1 METSFI
7 FRRALQVLLP
17 ATLLLAACGKD
28 DEPTPPVVA
37 DQGRIN
43 LYHTAASANVGLKF
57 LFDDAEAASL
67 NYGTNSGYK
76 SINTGSRVL
85 KVNVASS
92 STTAAAP
99 LTVTVEK
106 DKNYS
111 YFAYA
116 NTPTTLAGLFVPD
129 DLTIPAAS
137 AGKARIRLVH
147 LGQGSPSTVRLSTVV
162 AGIADIA
169 NTEAQF
175 ANASGFVDIVP
186 GQYNVAVTAGSPSS
200 VVVNVADGS
209 GTGTGTNKTYEAGK
223 IYTIVLRG
231 INNTLLAADLQPK
244 AVLIQNN

>member
-1 METSFI
+1 MKTLI
-7 FRRALQVLLP
+7 TLRRTIQALAP
-17 ATLLLAACGKD
+17 AMLLLVACTKKD
-28 DEPTPPVVA
+28 TPAPIPA
-37 DQGRIN
+37 PDQGRIN
-43 LYHTAASANVGLKF
+43 LYHSAASANVGLKF
-57 LFDDAEAASL
+57 LFEDTEAASL
-67 NYGTNSGYK
+67 TYGQNAGYK
-76 SINTGSRVL
+76 SLNTGSRVL

-99 LTVTVEK
+99 LTVNVEK

-116 NTPTTLAGLFVPD
+116 NTPTTLAGLFVTD

-162 AGIADIA
+162 AGIADIPY
-169 NTEAQF
+169 TEAQF

-186 GQYNVAVTAGSPSS
+186 GQYNIAVTTGTPSS
-200 VVVNVADGS
+200 VVLNVADGS
-209 GTGTGTNKTYEAGK
+209 GSGGGTNKTYEAGK
-223 IYTIVLRG
+223 IYTVLFRG
-231 INNTLLAADLQPK
+231 INNTLLASDLQPK

>member
-67 NYGTNSGYK
+67 NYGQNSGYK

-106 DKNYS
+106 DKN
-111 YFAYA
+111 
-116 NTPTTLAGLFVPD
+116 
-129 DLTIPAAS
+129 
-137 AGKARIRLVH
+137 
-147 LGQGSPSTVRLSTVV
+147 
-162 AGIADIA
+162 
-169 NTEAQF
+169 
-175 ANASGFVDIVP
+175 
-186 GQYNVAVTAGSPSS
+186 
-200 VVVNVADGS
+200 
-209 GTGTGTNKTYEAGK
+209 
-223 IYTIVLRG
+223 
-231 INNTLLAADLQPK
+231 
-244 AVLIQNN
+244 